1 MDIIAGK
8 RWIAAQVAAFKNGDT
23 EAFKNLYYETV
34 EQANYIASGA
44 IKNPDDIEDIIQD
57 SYLSAIE
64 KIGDLR
70 DDSKFLPWFYS
81 IVANKSANFSNK
93 MKPDLFKSSGEEQ
106 NAYLKTVNEMGN
118 YLPEDAVENKEVR
131 SKLLEIINNL
141 SYEKGLAVLL
151 YYYDGLSIAE
161 IASISGVKP
170 NLIKQRLYSARK
182 EIKKEIE
189 KEKKKDGSLFG
200 LLLLPGSVSAKLFRS
215 RLISSGSAV
224 SSAGVK
230 TAAGTVAVKSAAGAG
245 SAAAKIAAM
254 TVTQKAVAAAVTVAV
269 LGGASAGTVKIIK
282 NRQTASPA
290 AESSVSDHTEEFA
303 ETSTRRKLSNIFSSA
318 TETAKHD
325 PTENEQTSED
335 AVSNSQGTTRENTS
349 GTTQAAVI
357 SEKETESETQKNP
370 TAAPKTTERTRRS
383 ENKSTSLTE
392 KQTSS
397 TTKRNTSTE
406 TEPST
411 QTTSKRQSET
421 TVTTSRP
428 TTKGKATVR
437 VTVVT
442 DGGTTTIGTFTK
454 TIDEGETYSFSDAEA
469 DARSRYGGQ
478 YDFTYAYS
486 YGSDASSGAEAG
498 KTYNITV
505 DI

>member
-1 MDIIAGK
+1 MAAYK
-8 RWIAAQVAAFKNGDT
+8 RGDD
-23 EAFKNLYYETV
+23 EAFRLLYEETV
-34 EQANYIASGA
+34 AQAKYIAQG
-44 IKNPDDIEDIIQD
+44 IVKNIDDADDIVQD

-64 KIGDLR
+64 KIEDLR
-70 DDSKFLPWFYS
+70 NPSKFLPWFYQ
-81 IVANKSANFSNK
+81 IVTNKAINYTLK
-93 MKPDLFKSSGEEQ
+93 MKPDLFKNRNEEQ
-106 NAYLKTVNEMGN
+106 NALNKAFGDDGNETPQEIFEKGFVNNE
-118 YLPEDAVENKEVR
+118 LFR
-131 SKLLEIINNL
+131 IINSL
-141 SYEKGLAVLL
+141 PYEKGVTVLL
-151 YYYDGLSIAE
+151 YYYDGFSIAE
-161 IASISGVKP
+161 IAEITGANK
-170 NLIKQRLYSARK
+170 NLVRQRLWSARQ
-182 EIKKEIE
+182 EIKKELEKIE
-189 KEKKKDGSLFG
+189 KKEDGKLFG

-215 RLISSGSAV
+215 KLISSGSAV

-230 TAAGTVAVKSAAGAG
+230 TAAGTVAVKSATGAG

-269 LGGASAGTVKIIK
+269 VGGASAGTAKIIK

-290 AESSVSDHTEEFA
+290 ESSVSDNSEEFT

-318 TETAKHD
+318 TETAEHD

-357 SEKETESETQKNP
+357 SDKETESETQKNP
-370 TAAPKTTERTRRS
+370 TAASKTTERTRRS

-411 QTTSKRQSET
+411 QTTSKKQSET
-421 TVTTSRP
+421 TATTSRP

-442 DGGTTTIGTFTK
+442 NGGTTMIGTFTK

-469 DARSRYGGQ
+469 DARSRYGSQ
-478 YDFTYAYS
+478 YDFTYAYT

-498 KTYNITV
+498 KTYSITV